1 MEEVRFCAW
10 CGKIVNLKFH
20 YCPWCGR
27 NLFKREEPAVTV
39 DRVVD
44 KISRLQTNEQLA
56 TLEKMENQLGDLDE
70 EISAIM
76 ENRII
81 NN

>member
-20 YCPWCGR
+20 YCPWCGK
-27 NLFKREEPAVTV
+27 NLFKQEDPEVTV
-39 DRVVD
+39 NRVV
-44 KISRLQTNEQLA
+44 KNMTRIQTNDQLA
-56 TLEKMENQLGDLDE
+56 TLEKMESQLGDLDE
-70 EISAIM
+70 EISAII
-76 ENRII
+76 ENRVT